1 MQPLLKIKDITSHIR
16 YGKNVFK
23 TEDDFGPIHV
33 FDRKDKRMLTF
44 GSIYEQSC
52 ISKSRPHVL
61 LHQYTQA
68 MITVLLFT
76 DPKKVTMLGLG
87 GGALAHCLLH
97 SIPDI
102 ELKAVELRPAVI
114 KVATDYFFL
123 PQDKRFEVIQR
134 DAFEYLT
141 QKATASTQLLFSDVY
156 LSSGMDIRQ
165 ASKVFVKQCRRVLSD
180 KGWLVCNL
188 AATKGVKHTF
198 IETVLESFDTL
209 YIATLSTGNI
219 ILYAC
224 TENYDLNTK
233 ALAVKAS
240 AIEAVF
246 EFTLEPY
253 ISRLTRFSWVSA
265 TS

>member
-1 MQPLLKIKDITSHIR
+1 MAKTSSKQKMTSAR
-16 YGKNVFK
+16 S
-23 TEDDFGPIHV
+23 HV

-114 KVATDYFFL
+114 KVATDYFFYR
-123 PQDKRFEVIQR
+123 KIN
-134 DAFEYLT
+134 
-141 QKATASTQLLFSDVY
+141 
-156 LSSGMDIRQ
+156 
-165 ASKVFVKQCRRVLSD
+165 VL
-180 KGWLVCNL
+180 
-188 AATKGVKHTF
+188 
-198 IETVLESFDTL
+198 
-209 YIATLSTGNI
+209 
-219 ILYAC
+219 
-224 TENYDLNTK
+224 
-233 ALAVKAS
+233 
-240 AIEAVF
+240 
-246 EFTLEPY
+246 
-253 ISRLTRFSWVSA
+253 R
-265 TS
+265 